1 MWCVAHSL
9 HRSRATRGAG
19 GVQRIP
25 VGFGAELR
33 RRRIEAGLSLGK
45 LATLICFSKGHLS
58 KIERGVKAPSH
69 DLAQLCDSA
78 LNAGGQLSS
87 LISAPERS
95 VDEEP
100 LTDADVAV
108 PWTLRMQAGGE
119 SDFVAFDHTSPGG
132 GSVPASIVSWSL
144 APPLLESGETNSAL
158 PYFRNVFDEFRR
170 LGQLFGP
177 AVVAQLCIAA
187 TSALRG
193 MAHQAQPAHRGV
205 VLRLASR
212 FAEYTGWMAQ
222 EAGSDA
228 ASLWWTEQAVQ
239 LAADGGD
246 DELAAYALVRRAE
259 LALYTGDSMA
269 TVQLARLAGQ
279 QARSARIR
287 GLAAQREAQ
296 GHALVGDRDACR
308 RALDR
313 GAELTSGAAPP
324 GDADPVLGSIHLPD
338 LTAFV
343 AGWCMHDLGSPAEA
357 VTLLGD
363 GLDAIPAESRRA
375 RARYGARLALALANV
390 GEIEPACAIAELVAS
405 HVALIDSATIRADL
419 LRLSRVLNRWPKNP
433 TVRRTLPH
441 LAIGLHT
448 HRIGPGTPG

>member
-1 MWCVAHSL
+1 M
-9 HRSRATRGAG
+9 
-19 GVQRIP
+19 QRIP
-25 VGFGAELR
+25 VRFGAELR
-33 RRRIEAGLSLGK
+33 RRRIEAGLSLGE
-45 LATLICFSKGHLS
+45 LASLICFSKGHLS

-78 LNAGGQLSS
+78 LHAGGQLGS
-87 LISAPERS
+87 LISAPERGTT
-95 VDEEP
+95 VTPMTE
-100 LTDADVAV
+100 ADVGT
-108 PWTLRMQAGGE
+108 PWTLRMHAGGE
-119 SDFVAFDHTSPGG
+119 SDFVAFDPASPGG
-132 GSVPASIVSWSL
+132 GGLPSTIVSWSL
-144 APPLLESGETNSAL
+144 APPLLESGEMNSAL

-177 AVVAQLCIAA
+177 SVVAQLCIAA

-193 MAHQAQPAHRGV
+193 IAHQAQPAHRDV

-246 DELAAYALVRRAE
+246 DELAAYALIRRAE
-259 LALYTGDSMA
+259 LALYTGDSVA
-269 TVQLARLAGQ
+269 TVQLARRAAQ
-279 QARSARIR
+279 QARSVRIR

-313 GAELTSGAAPP
+313 GAELTAGAVPP
-324 GDADPVLGSIHLPD
+324 DGTDPVLGSIHLPD

-363 GLDAIPAESRRA
+363 GLDAIPLESRRA

-390 GEIEPACAIAELVAS
+390 GEIEQACAIAELVAS

-419 LRLSRVLNRWPKNP
+419 LRLSRALNRWPKNP
-433 TVRRTLPH
+433 TVRRTLPR
-441 LAIGLHT
+441 LAVGLHT
-448 HRIGPGTPG
+448 NRTGPGTPA

>member
-1 MWCVAHSL
+1 M
-9 HRSRATRGAG
+9 
-19 GVQRIP
+19 QRIP

-33 RRRIEAGLSLGK
+33 RRRIEAGLSLGE

-58 KIERGVKAPSH
+58 KIERGVKSPSH

-78 LNAGGQLSS
+78 LDAGGQLSS
-87 LISAPERS
+87 LISTPGQSPA
-95 VDEEP
+95 VGP
-100 LTDADVAV
+100 LTEADVST
-108 PWTLRMQAGGE
+108 PWTLRMHPGGE
-119 SDFVAFDHTSPGG
+119 SDFVAFD
-132 GSVPASIVSWSL
+132 PASLVGGAMPSTIVSWSI
-144 APPLLESGETNSAL
+144 APPFLESGETNAAL
-158 PYFRNVFDEFRR
+158 PYFREAFDEFRR
-170 LGQLFGP
+170 LGQIFGP

-193 MAHQAQPAHRGV
+193 MAHHARPAHRDD

-259 LALYTGDSMA
+259 LALYSGDSVA
-269 TVQLARLAGQ
+269 TVQLARRAAQ

-313 GAELTSGAAPP
+313 GAELTSGALPP
-324 GDADPVLGSIHLPD
+324 GDEDPVLGSIHLPD

-363 GLDAIPAESRRA
+363 GLDAIPLRSRRA

-390 GEIEPACAIAELVAS
+390 GEIEQACAIAELVAS

-419 LRLSRVLNRWPKNP
+419 LRLSRALNRWPKNP

-448 HRIGPGTPG
+448 HRTGPVSPA

>member
-1 MWCVAHSL
+1 MAHSL

-19 GVQRIP
+19 GVQSNP

-33 RRRIEAGLSLGK
+33 RRRTEAGLSLGK

-58 KIERGVKAPSH
+58 KIERGVKMPSH

-78 LNAGGQLSS
+78 LNAGGELGR
-87 LISAPERS
+87 LISAPES
-95 VDEEP
+95 GAEKAPLPEVDVG
-100 LTDADVAV
+100 T

-119 SDFVAFDHTSPGG
+119 SDFVAFD
-132 GSVPASIVSWSL
+132 PASLKGGAGPTAIVSWSL
-144 APPLLESGETNSAL
+144 APPLLESAETNAAL
-158 PYFRNVFDEFRR
+158 PYFRQVFDEFRR

-177 AVVAQLCIAA
+177 AVVAQPCIAV

-193 MAHQAQPAHRGV
+193 MAHQARPAHRGT

-259 LALYTGDSMA
+259 LALYTGDSTA

-296 GHALVGDRDACR
+296 GQALAGDREACR

-313 GAELTSGAAPP
+313 GAELTSGAAAP
-324 GDADPVLGSIHLPD
+324 DDTDPVLGSIHLPD

-343 AGWCMHDLGSPAEA
+343 AGWCLHDLGSPAEA

-375 RARYGARLALALANV
+375 RARYGARLALALAHV
-390 GEIEPACAIAELVAS
+390 GEIEQACTIAELVAA

-419 LRLSRVLNRWPKNP
+419 LRLTRALNRWPKNP
-433 TVRRTLPH
+433 TVRRTLPQ
-441 LAIGLHT
+441 LAIGLRT

>member
-1 MWCVAHSL
+1 
-9 HRSRATRGAG
+9 
-19 GVQRIP
+19 VQRIP
-25 VGFGAELR
+25 VWFGAELR
-33 RRRIEAGLSLGK
+33 RRRIEAGLSLGE
-45 LATLICFSKGHLS
+45 LAHLICFSKGHLS

-78 LNAGGQLSS
+78 LNAGGQLSG

-95 VDEEP
+95 TVTTP
-100 LTDADVAV
+100 LAEADVTT
-108 PWTLRMQAGGE
+108 PWTLRMHAGGE
-119 SDFVAFDHTSPGG
+119 SDFAAWD
-132 GSVPASIVSWSL
+132 PASFGAGAMPATLVSWSL
-144 APPLLESGETNSAL
+144 APPPFESGESNAAL

-170 LGQLFGP
+170 MGQLFGP

-193 MAHQAQPAHRGV
+193 MAHQTRPAHRDA

-239 LAADGGD
+239 LAADSGD
-246 DELAAYALVRRAE
+246 HELAAYALVRRAE

-269 TVQLARLAGQ
+269 TVQLARRAAQ

-313 GAELTSGAAPP
+313 GAELTAGAAPP
-324 GDADPVLGSIHLPD
+324 GGGEPVLGSIHLPD

-363 GLDAIPAESRRA
+363 GLDAIPPESRRA

-390 GEIEPACAIAELVAS
+390 GDIEQACAIAELVAS

-419 LRLSRVLNRWPKNP
+419 LRLSRALNRWPKNP

-448 HRIGPGTPG
+448 HRTGPETPA

>member
-1 MWCVAHSL
+1 MQS
-9 HRSRATRGAG
+9 
-19 GVQRIP
+19 IP

-33 RRRIEAGLSLGK
+33 RRRTEAGLSLGK

-58 KIERGVKAPSH
+58 KIERGVKTPSH

-78 LNAGGQLSS
+78 LNAGGQLSG
-87 LISAPERS
+87 LISAPGRS
-95 VDEEP
+95 ADKAPFPE
-100 LTDADVAV
+100 ADVGT

-119 SDFVAFDHTSPGG
+119 SDFGAFDPTALGG
-132 GSVPASIVSWSL
+132 AGPATIVSWSL
-144 APPLLESGETNSAL
+144 APPLLESAETNAAL
-158 PYFRNVFDEFRR
+158 PYFRNLFDEFRR

-193 MAHQAQPAHRGV
+193 MAHQARPAHRGV

-259 LALYTGDSMA
+259 LALYTGDSTA

-296 GHALVGDRDACR
+296 GQALVGDREACR

-324 GDADPVLGSIHLPD
+324 DDTDPVLGSVHLPD

-343 AGWCMHDLGSPAEA
+343 AGWCLHDLGSPAEA

-390 GEIEPACAIAELVAS
+390 GEIEQACAIAELVAA

-433 TVRRTLPH
+433 TVRQTLPQ
-441 LAIGLHT
+441 LAIGLRT

>member
-1 MWCVAHSL
+1 M
-9 HRSRATRGAG
+9 
-19 GVQRIP
+19 QRIP
-25 VGFGAELR
+25 VRFGAELR
-33 RRRIEAGLSLGK
+33 RRRIEAGLSLGE
-45 LATLICFSKGHLS
+45 LAILIRFSKGHLS

-78 LNAGGQLSS
+78 LHADGHLSS
-87 LISAPERS
+87 LISAPERNTAVTPMTE
-95 VDEEP
+95 VDVG
-100 LTDADVAV
+100 T
-108 PWTLRMQAGGE
+108 PWSLRMHAGGE
-119 SDFVAFDHTSPGG
+119 SDFTAFDPGSPGG
-132 GSVPASIVSWSL
+132 AVLPSTIVSWSL

-177 AVVAQLCIAA
+177 SVVAQLSIAA

-193 MAHQAQPAHRGV
+193 MAHQAQPAHRAV

-246 DELAAYALVRRAE
+246 DELAAYALIRRAE
-259 LALYTGDSMA
+259 LALYTGDSVA
-269 TVQLARLAGQ
+269 TVQLARRAAQ
-279 QARSARIR
+279 QASSVRIR

-313 GAELTSGAAPP
+313 GAELTSGAVPP
-324 GDADPVLGSIHLPD
+324 DGTDPVLGSIHLPD

-357 VTLLGD
+357 VTLLAD
-363 GLDAIPAESRRA
+363 GLDAIPPEFRRA

-390 GEIEPACAIAELVAS
+390 GEIEQACAIAESVAS

-419 LRLSRVLNRWPKNP
+419 LRLSRALNRWPKNP
-433 TVRRTLPH
+433 LVRRTLPQ

-448 HRIGPGTPG
+448 HRTGPGTPA

>member
-1 MWCVAHSL
+1 M
-9 HRSRATRGAG
+9 RGAG

-25 VGFGAELR
+25 VRFGAELR
-33 RRRIEAGLSLGK
+33 RRRIEAGLSLGE

-58 KIERGVKAPSH
+58 KIERSVKAPSH

-78 LNAGGQLSS
+78 LNAGGHLSS
-87 LISAPERS
+87 LISAPERGS
-95 VDEEP
+95 AVVPVAE
-100 LTDADVAV
+100 ADIGT
-108 PWTLRMQAGGE
+108 PWTLRMRAGGQ
-119 SDFVAFDHTSPGG
+119 SDFVAFDQ
-132 GSVPASIVSWSL
+132 ASLGARAMPSTLVSWSL
-144 APPLLESGETNSAL
+144 APPLLESGETNSAV
-158 PYFRNVFDEFRR
+158 PYFRNIFDEFRR
-170 LGQLFGP
+170 MGQLFGP
-177 AVVAQLCIAA
+177 SVVAQLCIAA

-193 MAHQAQPAHRGV
+193 MAHQAQPGHREV

-259 LALYTGDSMA
+259 LALYTGDSVA
-269 TVQLARLAGQ
+269 TIQLARRAGQ

-324 GDADPVLGSIHLPD
+324 GGVDPVLGSIHLPD

-343 AGWCMHDLGSPAEA
+343 AGWCMHDLGSPGEA

-363 GLDAIPAESRRA
+363 GLDAIPPESRRA

-390 GEIEPACAIAELVAS
+390 GEIEQACAIAELVAG

-419 LRLSRVLNRWPKNP
+419 LRLSRALNRWPKNP

-441 LAIGLHT
+441 IARGLHANRT
-448 HRIGPGTPG
+448 GPETPA

>member
-1 MWCVAHSL
+1 MAHSL
-9 HRSRATRGAG
+9 HRSRATRGAS

-25 VGFGAELR
+25 VWFGAELR
-33 RRRIEAGLSLGK
+33 RRRIEAGLSLGE
-45 LATLICFSKGHLS
+45 LAHLIRFSKGHLS

-78 LNAGGQLSS
+78 LNAGGKLSG
-87 LISAPERS
+87 LISAPERGATAT
-95 VDEEP
+95 P
-100 LTDADVAV
+100 LAEADVTT
-108 PWTLRMQAGGE
+108 PWTLRMHAGGR
-119 SDFVAFDHTSPGG
+119 SDFVAWDPASPGAG
-132 GSVPASIVSWSL
+132 IMPASLVSWSL
-144 APPLLESGETNSAL
+144 APPPFESGEPNAAL

-170 LGQLFGP
+170 MGQLFGP

-193 MAHQAQPAHRGV
+193 MAHQTRPADRDA

-239 LAADGGD
+239 LAADSGD

-259 LALYTGDSMA
+259 LALYTGDSVA
-269 TVQLARLAGQ
+269 TVQLARRAAQ

-313 GAELTSGAAPP
+313 GAELTAGAAPP
-324 GDADPVLGSIHLPD
+324 GGEEPVLGSIHLPD

-363 GLDAIPAESRRA
+363 GLDAIPPESRRA

-390 GEIEPACAIAELVAS
+390 GDIEQACAIAELVAS

-419 LRLSRVLNRWPKNP
+419 LRLIRALNRWPKNP

-448 HRIGPGTPG
+448 HRTGPENPA